1 MQLSTFAGMIM
12 DPEPS
17 MTPARLDG
25 LSEDNLERQIP
36 LKNIRPKVNGSLVR
50 SCFACNRKK
59 IRCDKNSPCASC
71 TRANKAC
78 SYPSLGPR
86 VRRSKKTI
94 MAEMVS
100 RISSLERSLA
110 EATDQRDTG
119 LLSPRQS
126 ISETTNTTS
135 SVQPGRKLHHEHSSQ
150 KPRKDIIVRKGSSS
164 QYFNEVLLSTV
175 IEEVSFTNIGCKSTA
190 SSVPDHWCRKEPSN
204 LF

>member
-1 MQLSTFAGMIM
+1 M

-25 LSEDNLERQIP
+25 FSEDNLDPQIP
-36 LKNIRPKVNGSLVR
+36 LKIVCPKVNGSLIR

-71 TRANKAC
+71 TRSNKAC
-78 SYPSLGPR
+78 FYPSLGPQ

-94 MAEMVS
+94 MAEMAS

-110 EATDQRDTG
+110 EATDQRGTS

-126 ISETTNTTS
+126 TSETTNITS
-135 SVQPGRKLHHEHSSQ
+135 SVQPGKKLHHEHVSQ
-150 KPRKDIIVRKGSSS
+150 KSRKDIIVQKGSSS

-175 IEEVSFTNIGCKSTA
+175 IEEVSFTNIGCTSTA
-190 SSVPDHWCRKEPSN
+190 SSVPDHWCRREPSN
-204 LF
+204 LS